1 MKSRSPRPQAPHLDG
16 VILDHRYRIERRI
29 GAGGMGA
36 VYQAIPLAGGLP
48 VAIKLLL
55 PRYNH
60 DYTYRQRFV
69 REARVAS
76 SIVHPNVMR
85 VLDFGQTEAGR
96 AFSVMEYLPGE
107 DLGQRLRREGALSW
121 ECTRDILLQVIGG
134 LRAAH
139 EMGVLHRDIKPS
151 NVFLVRGRQGRPDY
165 VKLLDFGLA
174 KAVDPASSLAEGLT
188 LVDEVMGTAQYL
200 APERILGEP
209 ADARSDLYSVGV
221 MAFRMLCG
229 SLPHWGQGNSAQ
241 TLLHRCRRP
250 PPSVLDETQGVPP
263 AVDALLRRAMARDPQ
278 DRFSSLH
285 ELEEEILAIP
295 ADGQPVAREHTP
307 TQRYGDLP
315 TQSLTRPGPIE
326 TQPTLSVPVAAA
338 S

>member
-1 MKSRSPRPQAPHLDG
+1 MKSRRKPHVPHLDG
-16 VILDHRYRIERRI
+16 VILDGRYRIERRI

-36 VYQAIPLAGGLP
+36 VYQATPLAGGLP

-55 PRYNH
+55 PRHNH

-85 VLDFGQTEAGR
+85 VLDYGETEAGR
-96 AFSVMEYLPGE
+96 AFSVMECLPGE
-107 DLGQRLRREGALSW
+107 DLGQLLKREGALGW
-121 ECTRDILLQVIGG
+121 ARTRAILRQVIRG

-139 EMGVLHRDIKPS
+139 EMGVLHRDVKPS

-200 APERILGEP
+200 APERLLGED

-221 MAFRMLCG
+221 MAFRMLSG
-229 SLPHWGQGNSAQ
+229 SLPHWGHGNSAQ

-250 PPSVLDETQGVPP
+250 PPSVLDEAEDLPP
-263 AVDALLRRAMARDPQ
+263 AVDLLLRRAMALDPH
-278 DRFSSLH
+278 DRFSSLRA
-285 ELEEEILAIP
+285 LEDEMMRIP
-295 ADGQPVAREHTP
+295 VDGQVMPRRHVP
-307 TQRYGDLP
+307 TMRYGDLP
-315 TQSLTRPGPIE
+315 TRSLPRTMAGEAP
-326 TQPTLSVPVAAA
+326 PTLTCPTAAA
-338 S
+338 G